1 MNTQNSH
8 LEIKTKLAGSQTLE
22 EELSLKE
29 KTDPK
34 LLGSFDKL
42 CALPWD
48 IATLSVSNDCI
59 ISDYVDFHSTN
70 KVNNAKANYQELIS
84 SLGKLF

>member
-1 MNTQNSH
+1 MNTQNRH

-42 CALPWD
+42 CNFIGW
-48 IATLSVSNDCI
+48 SNM
-59 ISDYVDFHSTN
+59 N
-70 KVNNAKANYQELIS
+70 
-84 SLGKLF
+84 GKTADKKLV

>member
-1 MNTQNSH
+1 MNTQNRH

-48 IATLSVSNDCI
+48 IL
-59 ISDYVDFHSTN
+59 
-70 KVNNAKANYQELIS
+70 K
-84 SLGKLF
+84 

>member
-1 MNTQNSH
+1 MNTQNRH
-8 LEIKTKLAGSQTLE
+8 LETKTKLAGSQTLE

-59 ISDYVDFHSTN
+59 ISDYVDFHGTN

>member
-22 EELSLKE
+22 EEMSLKE

>member
-1 MNTQNSH
+1 MNTQNRH
-8 LEIKTKLAGSQTLE
+8 LEIKTKLAGSHTLE

-59 ISDYVDFHSTN
+59 ISDYVDFHSAN

>member
-1 MNTQNSH
+1 MNTQNCH

-59 ISDYVDFHSTN
+59 ISDYVDFHSAN

>member
-1 MNTQNSH
+1 MSTQNRH

-22 EELSLKE
+22 DELSLRE

-42 CALPWD
+42 CALPGD
-48 IATLSVSNDCI
+48 IAALSVSNDCI
-59 ISDYVDFHSTN
+59 ISDYVDFHGKN
-70 KVNNAKANYQELIS
+70 KIKNAKANYHELIS

>member
-1 MNTQNSH
+1 MNTQKRH

-42 CALPWD
+42 CALPCD

-59 ISDYVDFHSTN
+59 ISN

>member
-1 MNTQNSH
+1 MNTQKRH

-22 EELSLKE
+22 DELSLKE

-42 CALPWD
+42 CALPVD
-48 IATLSVSNDCI
+48 IATLSVSND
-59 ISDYVDFHSTN
+59 
-70 KVNNAKANYQELIS
+70 
-84 SLGKLF
+84 